1 MTEYVISII
10 TACVSTFGFALL
22 FRVDMKYIWW
32 ATLGGGVSWAVY
44 LIVEMFVPSIFISA
58 IASAVV
64 ATVYSEMLAYIR
76 RTPTTVFLIPALIP
90 MVPGGSLYYTMS
102 NLLVKDYTA
111 AAQKG
116 IATVEVMLGL
126 SGGVVAA
133 SLVVYAVRHIRKS
146 KKCK

>member
-1 MTEYVISII
+1 MTEFVIGII

-58 IASAVV
+58 IASAVA

-76 RTPTTVFLIPALIP
+76 RTPTTVFLLPALIP
-90 MVPGGSLYYTMS
+90 MVPGGSLYYTMN
-102 NLLVKDYTA
+102 NLIMKDYTA
-111 AAQKG
+111 AAEKG
-116 IATVEVMLGL
+116 IATMEVMLGV

-133 SLVVYAVRHIRKS
+133 SLIFYGIRYIKR
-146 KKCK
+146 KRF